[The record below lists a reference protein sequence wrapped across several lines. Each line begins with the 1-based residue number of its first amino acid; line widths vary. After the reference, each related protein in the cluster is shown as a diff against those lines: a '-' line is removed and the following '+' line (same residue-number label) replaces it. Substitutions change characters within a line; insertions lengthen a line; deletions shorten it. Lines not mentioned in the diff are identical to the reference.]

1 MSVIQ
6 RNVRGS
12 EAEKEHLR
20 HRFTAMRVW
29 NGLSS
34 LFFTLNPNDIRS
46 PLTLAMVDK
55 DQYHIESFSVDW
67 KDNKYDSFVTDMLAP
82 RPRLLH

>member
-1 MSVIQ
+1 MEKSGPGAEGDTKMYSSSHFNLDAKLQTMFQSMSLIQ

-34 LFFTLNPNDIRS
+34 LFF
-46 PLTLAMVDK
+46 V
-55 DQYHIESFSVDW
+55 
-67 KDNKYDSFVTDMLAP
+67 
-82 RPRLLH
+82 